1 MIVCAIKDLE
11 KFLGLNKNFA
21 TVIEFLKNNNIKEL
35 PIGKTDVDGDNV
47 FISTQE
53 FEGKAKEIAKL
64 ETHIKYIDIQMPFS
78 TTENIG
84 WYNIYNLNMPTQPYN
99 ENDDIAFFDDEATS
113 YIALQPGECVV
124 FFPEDAHAPGIANGK
139 LRKAV
144 IKVKI

>member
-11 KFLGLNKNFA
+11 KFSGLNKNFA
-21 TVIEFLKNNNIKEL
+21 IVIEFLKNNNIEEL

-53 FEGKAKEIAKL
+53 FEGKSKEVAKL
-64 ETHIKYIDIQMPFS
+64 ETHVKYIDIQIPFS

-84 WYNIYNLNMPTQPYN
+84 WKNIYNLKLPIQPYN

-113 YIALQPGECVV
+113 YITLQPGECVI

>member
-11 KFLGLNKNFA
+11 KFSGLNKNFT
-21 TVIEFLKNNNIKEL
+21 TVIEFLKNNNIEEL

-53 FEGKAKEIAKL
+53 FEGKTKEVAKL
-64 ETHIKYIDIQMPFS
+64 ETHVKYIDIQMPFS

-84 WYNIYNLNMPTQPYN
+84 WKNIYNLNLPTQPYN

-113 YIALQPGECVV
+113 YIALQPGECVI

>member
-53 FEGKAKEIAKL
+53 FEGKTKEIAKL

-84 WYNIYNLNMPTQPYN
+84 WKNIYNLNMPTQPYN

>member
-11 KFLGLNKNFA
+11 KFLGLNKNFV

-53 FEGKAKEIAKL
+53 FEGKTKEIAKL

-84 WYNIYNLNMPTQPYN
+84 WKNIYNLNMPTQPYN

-113 YIALQPGECVV
+113 YIALQPGECVI

>member
-11 KFLGLNKNFA
+11 KFLGLNKNFV

-53 FEGKAKEIAKL
+53 FEGKTKEIAKL

-84 WYNIYNLNMPTQPYN
+84 WKNIYNLNMPTQPYN

>member
-21 TVIEFLKNNNIKEL
+21 TVIEFLKNNNIEEL

-53 FEGKAKEIAKL
+53 FEGKTKEVAKL
-64 ETHIKYIDIQMPFS
+64 ETHVKYIDIQIPFS

-84 WYNIYNLNMPTQPYN
+84 WKNIYNLNLPTQPYN
-99 ENDDIAFFDDEATS
+99 ENDDIAFFDDETTS
-113 YIALQPGECVV
+113 YIALQPGECVI

>member
-11 KFLGLNKNFA
+11 KFLGLNKNFT
-21 TVIEFLKNNNIKEL
+21 TVIEFLKNNNIEEL

-53 FEGKAKEIAKL
+53 FEGKSKEVAKL
-64 ETHIKYIDIQMPFS
+64 ETHVKYIDIQMPFS

-84 WYNIYNLNMPTQPYN
+84 WKNIYNLNLPTQPYN

-113 YIALQPGECVV
+113 YIALQPGECVI

>member
-21 TVIEFLKNNNIKEL
+21 TVIEFLKNNNIEEL

-53 FEGKAKEIAKL
+53 FEGKTKDVAKL

-84 WYNIYNLNMPTQPYN
+84 WKNIYNLNLPTQPYN

-113 YIALQPGECVV
+113 YIALQPGECVI

>member
-21 TVIEFLKNNNIKEL
+21 TVIEFLKNNNIEEL

-53 FEGKAKEIAKL
+53 FEGKTKEVAKL
-64 ETHIKYIDIQMPFS
+64 ETHVKYIDIQMPFS

-84 WYNIYNLNMPTQPYN
+84 WKNIYNLNLPTQPYN

-113 YIALQPGECVV
+113 YIALQPGECVI
-124 FFPEDAHAPGIANGK
+124 FFPEDAHSPGIANGK

>member
-53 FEGKAKEIAKL
+53 FEGKTKEIAKL

-84 WYNIYNLNMPTQPYN
+84 WKNIYNLNMPTQPYN

-113 YIALQPGECVV
+113 YIALQPGECVI

>member
-11 KFLGLNKNFA
+11 KFLGLNKNFT
-21 TVIEFLKNNNIKEL
+21 TVIEFLKNNNIEEL

-53 FEGKAKEIAKL
+53 FEGKTKEVAKL
-64 ETHIKYIDIQMPFS
+64 ETHVKYIDIQMPFS

-84 WYNIYNLNMPTQPYN
+84 WKNIYNLNLPTQPYN

-113 YIALQPGECVV
+113 YIALQPGECVI